1 MGSHTVCAIV
11 TAEFLEFSK
20 MEGNDLSTPRPQW
33 RFPGLRPGDGWCV
46 CASHWLNAYEA
57 GKACPVVLG
66 STHERALDIVPL
78 EALRR
83 HAVDPD
89 TVADIQV

>member
-1 MGSHTVCAIV
+1 MLRSLGSYLDVGHRIGVNGV
-11 TAEFLEFSK
+11 TTQCF
-20 MEGNDLSTPRPQW
+20 EGHNVQS
-33 RFPGLRPGDGWCV
+33 
-46 CASHWLNAYEA
+46 
-57 GKACPVVLG
+57 ACPVVLG